1 MEKDKL
7 QDQINTDIKLY
18 VGDLIFKNI
27 ALTSQLENLI
37 VENERLNKLLKEK
50 EGVDNGNK
58 PR

>member
-1 MEKDKL
+1 MDKDKL

>member
-1 MEKDKL
+1 MNKDKL